1 MKYFLWRC
9 LGIILEILF
18 YGLIVSIIVFMV
30 SCSSVQTGGD
40 IKCQSY
46 EQTGKEIQDI
56 LKDGD
61 NLTPAQKIV
70 LKHAAAELKDAQTQ
84 GKQNAEL
91 QNKLIKASEKAG
103 AGKLIYY
110 IMYFVGFLIFA
121 FFGFKIM
128 KRFGI

>member
-1 MKYFLWRC
+1 MKYFIWRC

-30 SCSSVQTGGD
+30 SCSSVQTGGE
-40 IKCQSY
+40 KKASY
-46 EQTGKEIQDI
+46 QQTEKEIQDI

-103 AGKLIYY
+103 AGKMVYAIGGFVVF
-110 IMYFVGFLIFA
+110 IISAFVGM
-121 FFGFKIM
+121 KIL
-128 KRFGI
+128 KRVGI